1 VKLMRQRP
9 ARRPVGVV
17 GLALA
22 GLALTG
28 CGPSVGIH
36 PGSAVL
42 VSDRSLS
49 MSHIDSTSALYCKAF
64 IPIIQQQAQGGSVP
78 MSFIRQF
85 VAASLT
91 ERLIGEELAEKYDVK
106 PAKGYAQNQAQ
117 IQQQFATSPQDQ
129 LDAVLDV
136 QGGDPY
142 LQNVQVAIGQQ
153 LTGNSGE
160 AAADLKAA
168 QQRGQVATQDWLQD
182 NSVDV
187 DPVFAV
193 TVENGQVKLSRTQTS
208 FPVSALAV
216 AGANSN
222 GQPDA
227 SYTSALTPSQ
237 LCG

>member
-1 VKLMRQRP
+1 VKLTRQRP

-28 CGPSVGIH
+28 CGPSLGIH
-36 PGSAVL
+36 PGSAV
-42 VSDRSLS
+42 VVGDRSLS
-49 MSHIDSTSALYCKAF
+49 MSHIDSTSSLYCNAF
-64 IPIIQQQAQGGSVP
+64 IPTIQQQAQGSSVP
-78 MSFIRQF
+78 MSLIRQF
-85 VAASLT
+85 VAASLA
-91 ERLIGEELAEKYDVK
+91 ERLIGEQLADQYDVE

-117 IQQQFATSPQDQ
+117 VQQQFASAPQDQ

-136 QGGDPY
+136 QGGDPF
-142 LQNVQVAIGQQ
+142 LQNVQISVGQQ

-168 QQRGQVATQDWLQD
+168 QQRGQVATQDWLKD
-182 NSVDV
+182 NSADV
-187 DPVFAV
+187 DPALGVVFV
-193 TVENGQVKLSRTQTS
+193 DGQVKLQRDQTS
-208 FPVSALAV
+208 YPVSSLAV
-216 AGANSN
+216 SGSKSG

-227 SYTSALTPSQ
+227 SYTAALTPSQ